1 MGAAFAIQVKTGR
14 EQSVKKL
21 VEWVFARNEI
31 AQRWVKAVHAF
42 TQRTAKMLDDTGRLG
57 KQTER
62 PVIPGYIFIEMNY
75 AVDDENCTAYLPHQL
90 WHVVKSVPGVLKLFA
105 NAGQIIGAETFRE
118 LFERIEPQM
127 QQEQV
132 EIAVAETTAE
142 ETKEMVAACTVYN
155 AAESAQDKRQAE
167 QTLKRIEKMH
177 RLYKQA
183 LERLGVIYRNGRNI
197 VRVPQQ
203 IFEKTV
209 SRITQPIPRPELIK
223 RLSVVMIH

>member
-21 VEWVFARNEI
+21 VEWAFERNEI
-31 AQRWVKAVHAF
+31 AQQWVKAVHTF

-75 AVDDENCTAYLPHQL
+75 AVDDENRTAYLPHQL
-90 WHVVKSVPGVLKLFA
+90 WHLVKSVPGVLKLFA

-118 LFERIEPQM
+118 LFDRLEPQI
-127 QQEQV
+127 QNDQV
-132 EIAVAETTAE
+132 EVAAPETNTEEQELIAACDVYNKAET
-142 ETKEMVAACTVYN
+142 
-155 AAESAQDKRQAE
+155 AQDKQRAE

-183 LERLGVIYRNGRNI
+183 LERLGVVYRNGRNI

-209 SRITQPIPRPELIK
+209 SHITQPIPRPELIK
-223 RLSVVMIH
+223 RLSVVMLH